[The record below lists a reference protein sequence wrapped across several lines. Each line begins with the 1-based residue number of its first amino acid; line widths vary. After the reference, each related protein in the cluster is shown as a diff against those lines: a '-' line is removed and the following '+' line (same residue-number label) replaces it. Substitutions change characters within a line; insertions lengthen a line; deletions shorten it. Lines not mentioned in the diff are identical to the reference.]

1 MKLTSTCAFS
11 ISSAVIDSLEH
22 AEIAKFSKHYFT
34 WNKKS
39 DIITF
44 VLHLFIYSVCWSN
57 CT

>member
-44 VLHLFIYSVCWSN
+44 VLHLFIYSVC
-57 CT
+57 